1 VTTGRPKAAPI
12 VFVSLILLR
21 QGPNRTVA
29 TPGSNPK
36 ARNDG
41 VLQSPGDSRGSCA
54 LPDDLNA
61 PLGQIKHKAWLK
73 LPSSAPQ
80 LLAGALGISG
90 VVVVGWAVF
99 VHDPLGGEPSA
110 VVATKLPARDSND
123 TDRTQHARHDGTVGP
138 ASDAGATTVKAAA
151 EPPPGSKTINIIDGS
166 SGTSQQVTIP
176 GTPSSGA
183 KPLLDPKLIEATRHG
198 AIPKIGPDGAR
209 PSVRYAQPR
218 DLPANKKDSP
228 LIAIIIGGLGV
239 SASGT
244 ADAFAKLPSTVTF
257 ALTPY
262 GVDLEKLAERARAE
276 QHEVLLQTPMEP
288 FDYPDNDPG
297 PQTLLTSLSAEQN
310 LDRLH
315 WLMSRFQGYVGLMG
329 YMGARF
335 ISSEQALAPVL
346 RDTAQRGLIFVDD
359 GSSTRSIASQ
369 LAGSQ
374 NLPFARTDVV
384 IDSVPTPVEIDR
396 ALARLEIKARDSGI
410 AVGFATAQP
419 ATIARIAEWA
429 KKLESRGIFLAPITT
444 VAIKAKSS

>member
-1 VTTGRPKAAPI
+1 M
-12 VFVSLILLR
+12 
-21 QGPNRTVA
+21 
-29 TPGSNPK
+29 
-36 ARNDG
+36 
-41 VLQSPGDSRGSCA
+41 
-54 LPDDLNA
+54 PDDLNA
-61 PLGQIKHKAWLK
+61 PLGQIKYKAWLK

-80 LLAGALGISG
+80 LLAGALGLSG
-90 VVVVGWAVF
+90 IVVVGWAVF

-110 VVATKLPARDSND
+110 VVATKLPTPVSDNIA
-123 TDRTQHARHDGTVGP
+123 QHARHDG
-138 ASDAGATTVKAAA
+138 AADAGATATKPAP
-151 EPPPGSKTINIIDGS
+151 EPPPGSKIVTIIDGS
-166 SGTSQQVTIP
+166 SGARQQVTIP

-183 KPLLDPKLIEATRHG
+183 SKPLLDPKLIEATRHG

-209 PSVRYAQPR
+209 PSTRYAHPR

-228 LIAIIIGGLGV
+228 LISIVIGGLGV

-244 ADAFAKLPSTVTF
+244 ADAFAKLPPTVTF

-262 GVDLEKLAERARAE
+262 GVDLEKLAEHARAE

-297 PQTLLTSLSAEQN
+297 PQTLLTSLTAEQN

-315 WLMSRFQGYVGLMG
+315 WLMSRFQGYVGLMSF
-329 YMGARF
+329 MGARF
-335 ISSEQALAPVL
+335 ISSEQALTPVL

-359 GSSTRSIASQ
+359 GSSTRSIAGQ

-374 NLPFARTDVV
+374 NLPFAKTDVV
-384 IDSVPTPVEIDR
+384 LDTVPTPVEIDR
-396 ALARLEIKARDSGI
+396 ALARLEMKARDSGI

-429 KKLESRGIFLAPITT
+429 KKVEGRGILLVPITT